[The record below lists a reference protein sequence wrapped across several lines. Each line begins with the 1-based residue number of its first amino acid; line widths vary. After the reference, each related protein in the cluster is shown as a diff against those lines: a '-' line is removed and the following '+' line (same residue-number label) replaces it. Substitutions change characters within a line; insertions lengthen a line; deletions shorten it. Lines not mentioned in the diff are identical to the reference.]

1 LFIDLCATLLLI
13 WISSQVCIQS
23 SKASLSGLDF
33 LAGSSPLCSL
43 ITSRSFVRSRS
54 AYLLCSVP
62 ENISASFWF
71 SRAGIHASGFVFLAI
86 ACHGIIFPLVT
97 SVESVS
103 CSVARAHRFI
113 CCRWLVPGPCAA
125 GPVFIFFLSAKS
137 APPIRCA
144 ARACLGRLRQFWI
157 LPSVLF
163 SQLVFASVFVR
174 FRVPEYQAVD
184 VAGGILGSLRFCS
197 SFFISS
203 CATGALL
210 NSGLIPGVV
219 LEKAK
224 FFLVLFVFMW

>member
-1 LFIDLCATLLLI
+1 VPWNHFSARNFCRICFLLGGPRA
-13 WISSQVCIQS
+13 QVH
-23 SKASLSGLDF
+23 LLP
-33 LAGSSPLCSL
+33 LVGSWPMRC
-43 ITSRSFVRSRS
+43 RSR
-54 AYLLCSVP
+54 L
-62 ENISASFWF
+62 
-71 SRAGIHASGFVFLAI
+71 H
-86 ACHGIIFPLVT
+86 
-97 SVESVS
+97 
-103 CSVARAHRFI
+103 
-113 CCRWLVPGPCAA
+113 
-125 GPVFIFFLSAKS
+125 FFLSAKS